1 MTTSVLIRPGL
12 PLLGQRRKHE
22 GHSEEGAPAPAVE
35 VREDEVRDCDREG
48 GREWRHQQVM
58 NNSLTWLNL

>member
-22 GHSEEGAPAPAVE
+22 GHSEEGAPAPQWKYVKTKCGTATVK
-35 VREDEVRDCDREG
+35 VAGSG
-48 GREWRHQQVM
+48 GISR
-58 NNSLTWLNL
+58 S